1 MEKRFKAV
9 ESFNNFFGKIF
20 QASAARQRADP
31 IQQCH
36 PETRTAT
43 DGQCQEFSARD
54 QSVSRWFPPSNHQ
67 MSSKKHMKEPPVT
80 QRIGLDKL
88 EPSPAIA
95 NTAPRNQSCVVSAL
109 KRCLQRTGECYG
121 ILNAGIHTLAAGRTM
136 NVRGIASQQDSALPW
151 NLGNAM
157 LKMIPR
163 GPNEVSNCDGS
174 LLWSALRKNLLKICD
189 RRCRRSLLIVATI
202 RKWLPDSGATTTR
215 PFPEKNRLTSSRSSG
230 QSISTS
236 ASGSPLPDPAA
247 SPSPHRRARGF
258 PRSRRR

>member
-88 EPSPAIA
+88 EPMPG
-95 NTAPRNQSCVVSAL
+95 NREFGTA
-109 KRCLQRTGECYG
+109 
-121 ILNAGIHTLAAGRTM
+121 
-136 NVRGIASQQDSALPW
+136 
-151 NLGNAM
+151 
-157 LKMIPR
+157 
-163 GPNEVSNCDGS
+163 
-174 LLWSALRKNLLKICD
+174 
-189 RRCRRSLLIVATI
+189 
-202 RKWLPDSGATTTR
+202 
-215 PFPEKNRLTSSRSSG
+215 
-230 QSISTS
+230 
-236 ASGSPLPDPAA
+236 
-247 SPSPHRRARGF
+247 
-258 PRSRRR
+258 